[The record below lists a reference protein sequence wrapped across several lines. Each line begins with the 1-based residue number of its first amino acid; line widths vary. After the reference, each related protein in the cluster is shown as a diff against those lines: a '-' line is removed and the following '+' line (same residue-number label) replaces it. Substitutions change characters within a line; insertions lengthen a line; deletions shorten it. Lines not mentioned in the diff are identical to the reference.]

1 MHNIQAET
9 LFKAFIDN
17 PLHSVFVVDKELNIL
32 EFNQVAAEQLSIL
45 RKKPLKKGESFLNL
59 VQPENLEK
67 TLADLKSAFQGEM
80 VTGQKLL
87 TGIIP
92 GYIYSTKFCYQ
103 PLKDTEGNI
112 PYLVLTYVD
121 ITAENLAFKKAE
133 RYSNLLDLLFEQSH
147 EGLLVVD
154 MEKLDFKANPE
165 FYRIFDL
172 TPETLSEEIARLGN
186 PGNWD
191 PSFPFSIKHSFS
203 IPLKKDTQFQV
214 LRSGP
219 NPTYVKIYR
228 NELQGKNGSKIL
240 LLSIKD
246 ESEYRISEKKQIEN
260 ELSFKV
266 MAKNFPNG
274 NISVVD
280 KDLNII
286 FTDGVEYETDLET
299 FTPEQGKSILSQ
311 YGQNYG
317 DFIKESL
324 VQGFEGISE
333 QFELKFKQKTFSIL
347 VTPVPDSK
355 GQIKSVMKIAQNV
368 SDQKNAQLEAHY
380 QRESLRQ
387 ILDVDPNLIYVKDQT
402 GKVLMANKS
411 VAAFFGTSVSE
422 FIENSNEYFKT
433 YKWRY
438 EEIYKLDEQIF
449 KTLKTKTTEE
459 AIFNKESKK
468 MHLFQITRTPF
479 VSQGNELSILCVG
492 VDITDRVNAE
502 NELITQREYLRHI
515 LDTDPNII
523 FVKDNNGKF
532 LLVNKAFAEYYKT
545 QVESIIGKTDK
556 ELHWAEED
564 WKHFERTDK
573 EVIHSSET
581 KSLEEYIL
589 NPITGEG
596 SHYVVT
602 KKPLLD
608 ADGNISILGVVTD
621 ITNQKKQE
629 EKIRKSEE
637 MLQEIFNRVEDAL
650 LIIDFNTLKILD
662 CNQKAVSL
670 LKAKEKATFIGN
682 HLSSISINSDP
693 KKNFWTTFIKKFE
706 KGNPTS
712 EVEIVTEENTVIW
725 GSLAATVFFQ
735 DGKNLML
742 LRIAD
747 VTLRKTS
754 EDQIIQALHE
764 KEILIQ
770 EIHHRVK
777 NNMAVISSLLQ
788 LQTGYI
794 KDPALINV
802 FKDSQSR
809 IKSMAL
815 IHEKLY
821 QSKALAKVEME
832 SYIKELT
839 RTLLYSYNS
848 RSADIQ
854 IITNIDNVY
863 LDINSAVP
871 CGLLIN
877 EIISNAC
884 KHAFVGKDKGTIHI
898 NFSKRENQFHLE
910 MQDDGIGMPQ
920 NTNFSDFK
928 SLGMNLV
935 QALASQLGAQ
945 MEVKTSNG
953 LGFYLTFIEKTKPN
967 RADIT
972 NGKSNRA

>member
-1 MHNIQAET
+1 MHNIQAEI

-17 PLHSVFVVDKELNIL
+17 PLHSVFVVDKEFNIL
-32 EFNQVAAEQLSIL
+32 EFNQVAAEQLVFL
-45 RKKPLKKGESFLNL
+45 RKKPPKKGESFLNL

-67 TLADLKSAFQGEM
+67 TLANLKSAFQGEM

-87 TGIIP
+87 TGIKP
-92 GYIYSTKFCYQ
+92 GYTYTTKFCYQ

-112 PYLVLTYVD
+112 PFSVLTYVD
-121 ITAENLAFKKAE
+121 ITAENLAFKKAQK
-133 RYSNLLDLLFEQSH
+133 YSNLLDLLFEQSH

-172 TPETLSEEIARLGN
+172 TPETLSEEITRLGN

-347 VTPVPDSK
+347 ITPVPDSK

-523 FVKDNNGKF
+523 FVKDYNGKF

-556 ELHWAEED
+556 ELHWDEED
-564 WKHFERTDK
+564 WKNFERTDK

-581 KSLEEYIL
+581 KSLEEFTL

-650 LIIDFNTLKILD
+650 FIIDFNTLKILD

-670 LKAKEKATFIGN
+670 LKTKDKASFIGN
-682 HLSSISINSDP
+682 HLSSISINSDS

-848 RSADIQ
+848 RRADIQ

-967 RADIT
+967 RSDIT